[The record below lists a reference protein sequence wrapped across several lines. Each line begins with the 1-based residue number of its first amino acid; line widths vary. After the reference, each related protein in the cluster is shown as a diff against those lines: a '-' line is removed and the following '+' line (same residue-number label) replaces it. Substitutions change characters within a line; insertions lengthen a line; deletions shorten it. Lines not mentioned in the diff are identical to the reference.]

1 MTMSR
6 APVFPVE
13 EKVRVVLSI
22 LAGEL
27 SVAEAAR
34 RAKVSEQSVGNCR
47 FQFPTDCSETFARR
61 AASATDN
68 SPAKIDRTTRTF
80 SSTGNTGALDMVIR
94 LLQQV
99 TTRNQRALPQS
110 LTRDST
116 TQGRLIEVFFGILT
130 RQAIRRGTFTS
141 VADLQAAIGT
151 YIDAWNQRCE
161 PFRWVKDADTILAK
175 ATRPK
180 PTNTQDTSVT
190 RH

>member
-110 LTRDST
+110 LTRD
-116 TQGRLIEVFFGILT
+116 
-130 RQAIRRGTFTS
+130 TFTLPG
-141 VADLQAAIGT
+141 DLQITGTTLHVRLDPASAPRRSRALAA
-151 YIDAWNQRCE
+151 
-161 PFRWVKDADTILAK
+161 LAAELTTT
-175 ATRPK
+175 ATRYPG
-180 PTNTQDTSVT
+180 TNLTIAYSVKG
-190 RH
+190 HDVA